1 MSPVV
6 ASRCIARLIR
16 LRSTLHPPP
25 GSGVLLLGFGVWSIA
40 CDKLQAA
47 PNALKV
53 MCAKNFSKPAKFG
66 IMLVCNQGG
75 GHYNHSLFWQMLKKD
90 GGERVWL
97 A

>member
-1 MSPVV
+1 
-6 ASRCIARLIR
+6 
-16 LRSTLHPPP
+16 LR
-25 GSGVLLLGFGVWSIA
+25 LGFRAGRIA
-40 CDKLQAA
+40 SDKNRPAA
-47 PNALKV
+47 PDVLKV